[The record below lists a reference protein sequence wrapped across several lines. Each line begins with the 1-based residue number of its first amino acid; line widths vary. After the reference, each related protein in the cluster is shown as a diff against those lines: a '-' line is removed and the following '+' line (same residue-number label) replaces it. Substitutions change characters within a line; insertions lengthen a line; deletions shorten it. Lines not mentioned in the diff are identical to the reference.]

1 MIRTASSRFRPAVLA
16 CLAVGTTTALAAAAP
31 FEDSPDARGRGGDQP
46 TNIIVFIADGCG
58 ESTHRA
64 YECWRGEPMIYQGPE
79 WRRYDATTYA
89 LRPSSRPSR
98 GVEPLE
104 QDPRY
109 VYDYALATDTT
120 PDDGSSGG
128 YPFYVRGYRWLRAT
142 APDSANTATSIFT
155 GVSTYAGAINV
166 DGAGTPVP
174 AVSRAAAD
182 RGKAVGIVSTV
193 PFSHATPACAS
204 GASVVRRDMYHE
216 ITHQMLTSDI
226 CTVIAGAGHPEYDD
240 NAERRESPKYKFISE
255 EDWTA
260 LRSGTL
266 APTAPVAGTPGD
278 AHDTLVAWTLV
289 DDVESARSLAEGD
302 TPERVFIVGRAAQA
316 LQQVRAPHHGGDST
330 PPGGHALNTGVPT
343 LQELALAAIN
353 AVDDD
358 PDGFFLVIEGGAVD
372 WAMHDNQIGRM
383 IEEMDDYHSTI
394 ETVCA
399 MLDSGGRGFDWSDTL
414 VIITADHDHLLLG
427 PDSDTVP
434 FQPLEDRGKGNLPG
448 FKWHS
453 NSHSNN
459 PVPLF
464 ARGKGAERFDDIPTT
479 PAGDKAVFHQTA
491 IGQLLFELINEP
503 AAAGD

>member
-1 MIRTASSRFRPAVLA
+1 MIRTATHRFRPAVLA
-16 CLAVGTTTALAAAAP
+16 CLAAGTTTALVAVPEARGAAAA
-31 FEDSPDARGRGGDQP
+31 GGDQP
-46 TNIIVFIADGCG
+46 RNIIVFIADGCG

-64 YECWRGEPMIYQGPE
+64 YECWRGEPMVYQGPE
-79 WRRYDATTYA
+79 WSRYDATTYA

-109 VYDYALATDTT
+109 VYDFDLASDTT
-120 PDDGSSGG
+120 PDEGSSGG
-128 YPFYVRGYRWLRAT
+128 YPFHVRGYRWLRAT

-155 GVSTYAGAINV
+155 GVSTYTGAINV

-174 AVSRAAAD
+174 SVSRAAAD
-182 RGKAVGIVSTV
+182 AGKAVGIVSTV
-193 PFSHATPACAS
+193 PYSHATPACAA
-204 GASVVRRDMYHE
+204 GTSVVQREMYHD

-226 CTVIAGAGHPEYDD
+226 CTVIAGAGHPEFDD
-240 NAERRESPKYKFISE
+240 NAQRRESPKYKFISE

-266 APTAPVAGTPGD
+266 ATSAPGGGTSAG
-278 AHDTLVAWTLV
+278 AHGTLGAWTLV
-289 DDVESARSLAEGD
+289 DDVDTVRALATGD
-302 TPERVFIVGRAAQA
+302 TPERLFIVGRAAQT
-316 LQQVRAPHHGGDST
+316 LQQIRAPHQSGDST
-330 PPGGHALNTGVPT
+330 PPGGHPRNTGVPT
-343 LQELALAAIN
+343 LSELTLAAIN

-358 PDGFFLVIEGGAVD
+358 PDGFFLVVEGGAVD

-383 IEEMDDYHSTI
+383 IEEMDDYHSTL

-399 MLDSGGRGFDWSDTL
+399 MLDSGDRGFDWSDTL
-414 VIITADHDHLLLG
+414 VVVTADHDHLLLG

-453 NSHSNN
+453 NSHSNI

-464 ARGKGAERFDDIPTT
+464 ARGKGADRFERIPTT
-479 PAGDKAVFHQTA
+479 AAGPKRVFHQTE
-491 IGQLLFELINEP
+491 IGRLLFELIDEP
-503 AAAGD
+503 TAATAE